1 MKAFKNGTIFLKY
14 LLIVGSF
21 LIGFACEEQ
30 PPPSLTS
37 TQRELIDTLYLQ
49 KIEGL
54 RLQLD
59 SICDA
64 DFAVNVQKAVDSLL
78 VVRKE
83 EEARLRQR
91 ILQPQ

>member
-1 MKAFKNGTIFLKY
+1 MKAFKNGTLLLKY
-14 LLIVGSF
+14 LLLAGSF
-21 LIGFACEEQ
+21 LVGFACEEQ

-37 TQRELIDTLYLQ
+37 TQREMIDTLYLQ
-49 KIEGL
+49 KIEGI
-54 RLQLD
+54 RTRLD

-78 VVRKE
+78 LVRKE

-91 ILQPQ
+91 LFQPQ